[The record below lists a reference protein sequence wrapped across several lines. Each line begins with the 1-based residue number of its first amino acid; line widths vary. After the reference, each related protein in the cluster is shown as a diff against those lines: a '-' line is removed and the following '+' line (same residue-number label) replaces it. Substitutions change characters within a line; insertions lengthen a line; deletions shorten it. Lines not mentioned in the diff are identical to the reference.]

1 MRHSPMWENPLCM
14 TASNPVQARRTRRA
28 ARLRSSALRVS
39 RSPRAN
45 SDEKEND
52 TRAGADTAHS
62 PPTHSAA
69 DDYDRFLRGLLAAA
83 NGGASYWAALQA
95 WEDWLYHGAMSPGRS
110 AAWALEAWTGAAKL
124 AAFALDPS
132 PSRAGRAPYAAAA
145 SDRRFRDPAWDVAP
159 FDLFKQSQLALE
171 ASWQRATEPLE
182 GVRTHHMRRVRFM
195 GEQILHALA
204 PSNFALTNPVV
215 VDAMAQSGG
224 ACLSQGALN
233 WLDDIA
239 RLQRGAA
246 PFGAD
251 AYELGHSLAPTPG
264 QVVFRNDVMELI
276 QYTPATGRVHAEP
289 ILIVPAWIMK
299 YYILDLAPG
308 ESLISYLVAQ
318 GFTVF
323 CISWKNPDAEDSAL
337 SLDDYRVDGVL
348 AALDAVKEIT
358 GGAPVHGVGYCLGG
372 TILAIAAAALDRDQS
387 SPLCTLSLLA
397 AQTDFAEAGELTMFI
412 DESQVAVLEDMM
424 DRRGYL
430 DARQMAGA
438 FYALRANDMLWARL
452 VERYLIG
459 ARRPASA
466 LDAWLLDAT
475 RMPALMHSQY
485 LRWLFLENRFTQG
498 NLDVDGSAAA
508 LKDIKTPIFTV
519 GAELDH
525 IAPWRSVY
533 KIALFSGADTTFVL
547 SGGGHNTAIVS
558 PPGKP
563 RAHYRVQ
570 SVGSCANYVD
580 PDEWLP
586 HTPLCEGSCWPEW
599 LGWLQAHSTAD
610 LVAPPQMGA
619 RALGPVL
626 EPAPGL
632 YVRQR

>member
-1 MRHSPMWENPLCM
+1 M
-14 TASNPVQARRTRRA
+14 TAPVSAPTRA
-28 ARLRSSALRVS
+28 AKRIRRPRSAALRVS
-39 RSPRAN
+39 SSPRATR
-45 SDEKEND
+45 DEKESD
-52 TRAGADTAHS
+52 ARALAQGASA
-62 PPTHSAA
+62 PPMHSAA
-69 DDYDRFLRGLLAAA
+69 DEYDRLLRGVLASA

-110 AAWALEAWTGAAKL
+110 AAWALETWTNAARI

-132 PSRAGRAPYAAAA
+132 PSRAGRAPLTAAA

-159 FDLFKQSQLALE
+159 FDLFKQWQLALE
-171 ASWQRATEPLE
+171 ASWRRATEPLE
-182 GVRTHHMRRVRFM
+182 GVRAHHMRRVRFM

-204 PSNFALTNPVV
+204 PSNFALTNPGVI
-215 VDAMAQSGG
+215 DAMAQSGG

-233 WLDDIA
+233 WLDDMA

-251 AYELGHSLAPTPG
+251 AFELGESLAPTSG
-264 QVVFRNDVMELI
+264 QVVFRNDLMELV
-276 QYTPATGRVHAEP
+276 QYAPATGRVHAEP

-308 ESLISYLVAQ
+308 ESLISYLVSQ

-323 CISWKNPDAEDSAL
+323 CISWKNPGAEDCAL

-348 AALDAVKEIT
+348 AALDAVNKIT
-358 GGAPVHGVGYCLGG
+358 DGAPVHGVGYCLGG
-372 TILAIAAAALDRDQS
+372 TILAIAAAALDRDQN

-412 DESQVAVLEDMM
+412 DESQVAALEDMM
-424 DRRGYL
+424 DRQGYL

-466 LDAWLLDAT
+466 LDAWLMDAT

-498 NLDVDGSAAA
+498 NLDIDGSAAA
-508 LKDIKTPIFTV
+508 LKDIKTPIFAV

-533 KIALFSGADTTFVL
+533 KIALFSGAETTFVL

-570 SVGSCANYVD
+570 SVGSCANYID

-586 HTPLCEGSCWPEW
+586 QTPLCPGSWWPEW
-599 LGWLQAHSTAD
+599 LGWLQAHSNAD
-610 LVAPPQMGA
+610 LVARPDMGA
-619 RALGPVL
+619 RELGPL
-626 EPAPGL
+626 LDPAPGL